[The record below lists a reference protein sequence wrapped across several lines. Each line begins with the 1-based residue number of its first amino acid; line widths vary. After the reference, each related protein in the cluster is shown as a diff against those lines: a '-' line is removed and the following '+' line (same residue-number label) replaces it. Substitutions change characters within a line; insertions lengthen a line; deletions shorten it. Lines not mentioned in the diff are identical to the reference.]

1 MTENEKEFYRRLRTA
16 LPEHEVFAQVAM
28 GALLRPVGAKD
39 RSDYHGLRGRFAQK
53 IIDFVICDRSTLEP
67 VAIVELDDRT
77 HRVHKDVARDEMLT
91 EAGYRVLRWDSRSKP
106 SPAQIAAAVT
116 IADQKAAR

>member
-1 MTENEKEFYRRLRTA
+1 
-16 LPEHEVFAQVAM
+16 M
-28 GALLRPVGAKD
+28 GCAA
-39 RSDYHGLRGRFAQK
+39 RFAQK

-77 HRVHKDVARDEMLT
+77 HRVHKDVARDEMST